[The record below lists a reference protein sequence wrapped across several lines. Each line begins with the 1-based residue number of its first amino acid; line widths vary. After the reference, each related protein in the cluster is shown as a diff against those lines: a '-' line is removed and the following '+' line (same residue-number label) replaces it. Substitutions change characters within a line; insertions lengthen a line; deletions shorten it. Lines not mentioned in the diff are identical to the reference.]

1 MKGKHL
7 LIAILSLCFFA
18 PALNA
23 QKSSTEPEITVFES
37 VLSTAS
43 WAGFKYQEQLG
54 KAKAGDHKAMMQL
67 LEFSGTVDGRAALD
81 HSVTLLELL
90 GTGTDLTFA
99 AALHMEKPN
108 LKKVLLDRLQL
119 AQSRT
124 QKENLRKP
132 ISEWA
137 PNTWD
142 VLHGKPYAPKN
153 DGGISTDPTGMKMQM
168 KEKAAAGKSG
178 AQGSNSIQGASP
190 ANAPKS
196 NNPKG

>member
-18 PALNA
+18 PTLHA
-23 QKSSTEPEITVFES
+23 QKGTAAPEITVFES

-43 WAGFKYQEQLG
+43 WANFKYQDQLG

-90 GTGTDLTFA
+90 GAGTDLTFA
-99 AALHMEKPN
+99 GALHMEKPN
-108 LKKVLLDRLQL
+108 LKKILLDRLQL

-132 ISEWA
+132 IAEWA
-137 PNTWD
+137 PNTWE

-153 DGGISTDPTGMKMQM
+153 GGDLSMDPTGAKTRA
-168 KEKAAAGKSG
+168 KEKAAAGKQG
-178 AQGSNSIQGASP
+178 ANSIQGASP
-190 ANAPKS
+190 AVVPKS
-196 NNPKG
+196 DRQ